1 MTDYMVE
8 FKINPSSPN
17 IMQYPIKTTSI
28 QLAMKNCQYFYPN
41 SVVTNVYVKVL

>member
-8 FKINPSSPN
+8 FRITPNSPN

-28 QLAMKNCQYFYPN
+28 ELAIKNCQYFYPN
-41 SVVTNVYVKVL
+41 SIITNVYIKVR